1 MHHQLK
7 AQAVPSEDLGLVYG
21 THMVAHNHL

>member
-7 AQAVPSEDLGLVYG
+7 AQTVPSDDLGLVYG